1 MSDPVTNVEIED
13 VLSSIRRLV
22 SESGGAQAEV
32 REASKVFENKAP
44 KPETGAETP
53 AEKPAVLEKLVL
65 TPSLRVAEAPEA
77 VVESEDTSEPEAEP
91 ENEAV
96 HEAEPEIELA
106 HEAEDAHE
114 AEEHHAEVSEETQPE
129 AVSEES
135 AERAAETEQTPEQSA
150 DEHVNAPEGES
161 LKDRIEQLEAAVS
174 SQDGEWEEENDESV
188 ETLQWED
195 HGDEGASDENMSA
208 PEAFAEQHHDFD
220 AADEAD
226 KITEAED
233 EYDFLAGDETLLD
246 EDTLREMVADIVRQ
260 ELQGAL
266 GERITR
272 NVRKLV
278 RREIHRALMAQEFE

>member
-32 REASKVFENKAP
+32 RKASKIFENKAP
-44 KPETGAETP
+44 EPETGAETP

-77 VVESEDTSEPEAEP
+77 VVESEDTSEP
-91 ENEAV
+91 
-96 HEAEPEIELA
+96 EAEPEIELA

-195 HGDEGASDENMSA
+195 HGTEGTSDENMSA
-208 PEAFAEQHHDFD
+208 PEAFAEHHHDFD

>member
-32 REASKVFENKAP
+32 RKASKIFENKAP
-44 KPETGAETP
+44 EPETGAETP
-53 AEKPAVLEKLVL
+53 AEKPAVLDKLVL
-65 TPSLRVAEAPEA
+65 TPSLRVAEAPET
-77 VVESEDTSEPEAEP
+77 VFESEVTSEPEAE
-91 ENEAV
+91 
-96 HEAEPEIELA
+96 AEPEIEA
-106 HEAEDAHE
+106 ADEAEDAHE
-114 AEEHHAEVSEETQPE
+114 AAEHHSEVSEETQPE

-135 AERAAETEQTPEQSA
+135 AERAAEAEQTPEQSA
-150 DEHVNAPEGES
+150 DEHSKAPEGES

-174 SQDGEWEEENDESV
+174 SQDGEWEEENEESV

>member
-1 MSDPVTNVEIED
+1 
-13 VLSSIRRLV
+13 
-22 SESGGAQAEV
+22 
-32 REASKVFENKAP
+32 
-44 KPETGAETP
+44 
-53 AEKPAVLEKLVL
+53 VLEKLVL

-77 VVESEDTSEPEAEP
+77 VVESEDTSEP
-91 ENEAV
+91 
-96 HEAEPEIELA
+96 EAEPEIELA

-174 SQDGEWEEENDESV
+174 SQDDEWEEENDESV

-195 HGDEGASDENMSA
+195 HGTDGTSDENMSA
-208 PEAFAEQHHDFD
+208 PEAFAEHHHDFD

>member
-32 REASKVFENKAP
+32 RKASKIFENKAP
-44 KPETGAETP
+44 EPETGAETP
-53 AEKPAVLEKLVL
+53 AEKPAVLDKLVL
-65 TPSLRVAEAPEA
+65 TPSLRVAEAPETVA
-77 VVESEDTSEPEAEP
+77 ESEDTSEPEAE
-91 ENEAV
+91 V
-96 HEAEPEIELA
+96 EAEPEIEA
-106 HEAEDAHE
+106 ADEVEHATEAG
-114 AEEHHAEVSEETQPE
+114 EHHAEVSEEAQPE
-129 AVSEES
+129 AMSEES

-195 HGDEGASDENMSA
+195 HGTDGTSDENMSA
-208 PEAFAEQHHDFD
+208 PEAFAEHHHDFD

-226 KITEAED
+226 KITEADD

>member
-22 SESGGAQAEV
+22 SESGGAQAEA

-96 HEAEPEIELA
+96 
-106 HEAEDAHE
+106 HE

-195 HGDEGASDENMSA
+195 HGTEGTSDENMSA
-208 PEAFAEQHHDFD
+208 PEAFAEHHHDFD

>member
-32 REASKVFENKAP
+32 RKASKIFENKAP
-44 KPETGAETP
+44 EPETGAETP
-53 AEKPAVLEKLVL
+53 AEKPAVLDKLVL
-65 TPSLRVAEAPEA
+65 TPSLRVAEAPETVA
-77 VVESEDTSEPEAEP
+77 VSEDTSEPEAE
-91 ENEAV
+91 V
-96 HEAEPEIELA
+96 EAEPEIEA
-106 HEAEDAHE
+106 ADEVEHATEAG
-114 AEEHHAEVSEETQPE
+114 EHHAEVSEEAQPE

-135 AERAAETEQTPEQSA
+135 AEHAAETEQTPEQSA

-195 HGDEGASDENMSA
+195 HGNEGTSDENMSA
-208 PEAFAEQHHDFD
+208 PEAFAEHHHDFD

>member
-32 REASKVFENKAP
+32 RKASKIFENKAP
-44 KPETGAETP
+44 EPVSEAETP
-53 AEKPAVLEKLVL
+53 AEKPAVLDKLVL
-65 TPSLRVAEAPEA
+65 TPSLRVAEAPET
-77 VVESEDTSEPEAEP
+77 VVESEDSSEPEAE
-91 ENEAV
+91 
-96 HEAEPEIELA
+96 AELEIEA
-106 HEAEDAHE
+106 ADEAEDATE
-114 AEEHHAEVSEETQPE
+114 AVEHHAEVSEETLPE
-129 AVSEES
+129 ALSEEG
-135 AERAAETEQTPEQSA
+135 AERAAEAEQAPEESA
-150 DEHVNAPEGES
+150 DEHSKAPEGES

-174 SQDGEWEEENDESV
+174 SQDGEWEEENEESV

-195 HGDEGASDENMSA
+195 HGNEDDTDENMSA
-208 PEAFAEQHHDFD
+208 PDAFAGQHHDFD

-226 KITEAED
+226 EVTQAED

-246 EDTLREMVADIVRQ
+246 EDALREMVADIVRQ

>member
-32 REASKVFENKAP
+32 RKASKIFENKAP
-44 KPETGAETP
+44 GPVSEAESP
-53 AEKPAVLEKLVL
+53 AEKPAVLDKLVL
-65 TPSLRVAEAPEA
+65 TPSLRVAEAPET
-77 VVESEDTSEPEAEP
+77 VVESEDSSEPEAE
-91 ENEAV
+91 
-96 HEAEPEIELA
+96 AELEIEA
-106 HEAEDAHE
+106 ADEAEDATE
-114 AEEHHAEVSEETQPE
+114 AVEHHAKVSEETQPE
-129 AVSEES
+129 AASEEG
-135 AERAAETEQTPEQSA
+135 AERAAEAEQGPEQSA
-150 DEHVNAPEGES
+150 DEHSKAPEGES

-174 SQDGEWEEENDESV
+174 SQDGEWEEENEESV
-188 ETLQWED
+188 ETLQWEA
-195 HGDEGASDENMSA
+195 HGNEDDTDENMSA

-226 KITEAED
+226 EVTQAED

-246 EDTLREMVADIVRQ
+246 EDALREMVADIVRQ

>member
-32 REASKVFENKAP
+32 RKASKIFENKAP
-44 KPETGAETP
+44 GPVSEAETP
-53 AEKPAVLEKLVL
+53 AEKPAVLDKLVL
-65 TPSLRVAEAPEA
+65 TPSLRVAEAPET
-77 VVESEDTSEPEAEP
+77 VVESEDSSEPEAE
-91 ENEAV
+91 
-96 HEAEPEIELA
+96 AELEIEA
-106 HEAEDAHE
+106 ADEAEDATE
-114 AEEHHAEVSEETQPE
+114 AVEHHAEVSEETQPE
-129 AVSEES
+129 AASEEG
-135 AERAAETEQTPEQSA
+135 AERAAEAEQAPEESA
-150 DEHVNAPEGES
+150 DEHSKAPEGES

-174 SQDGEWEEENDESV
+174 SQDGEWEEENEESV

-195 HGDEGASDENMSA
+195 HGNEDDTDENMSA
-208 PEAFAEQHHDFD
+208 PEAFADQHHDFD

-226 KITEAED
+226 EVTEAED
-233 EYDFLAGDETLLD
+233 EYDFLAGDETMLD
-246 EDTLREMVADIVRQ
+246 EDAVREMAADLVRE

>member
-32 REASKVFENKAP
+32 RKASKIFENKAP
-44 KPETGAETP
+44 EPVSEAESP
-53 AEKPAVLEKLVL
+53 AEKPAVLDKLVL
-65 TPSLRVAEAPEA
+65 TPSLRVAEAPET
-77 VVESEDTSEPEAEP
+77 VFESEVTSEPEAE
-91 ENEAV
+91 A
-96 HEAEPEIELA
+96 EAEPEIEA
-106 HEAEDAHE
+106 ADEAEDAHE
-114 AEEHHAEVSEETQPE
+114 AAEHHSEVSEETQPE

-135 AERAAETEQTPEQSA
+135 AERAAEAEQTPEQSA

>member
-1 MSDPVTNVEIED
+1 MQELVEI
-13 VLSSIRRLV
+13 
-22 SESGGAQAEV
+22 
-32 REASKVFENKAP
+32 
-44 KPETGAETP
+44 
-53 AEKPAVLEKLVL
+53 
-65 TPSLRVAEAPEA
+65 AEAVKA
-77 VVESEDTSEPEAEP
+77 
-91 ENEAV
+91 
-96 HEAEPEIELA
+96 
-106 HEAEDAHE
+106 
-114 AEEHHAEVSEETQPE
+114 
-129 AVSEES
+129 
-135 AERAAETEQTPEQSA
+135 
-150 DEHVNAPEGES
+150 
-161 LKDRIEQLEAAVS
+161 KK
-174 SQDGEWEEENDESV
+174 DGEWEEENDESV
-188 ETLQWED
+188 ETLQWEG

-208 PEAFAEQHHDFD
+208 PEAFVEQHHDFD

>member
-32 REASKVFENKAP
+32 RKASKIFENKAP
-44 KPETGAETP
+44 EPETGAETP
-53 AEKPAVLEKLVL
+53 AEKPAVLDKLVL
-65 TPSLRVAEAPEA
+65 TPSLRVAEAPETVA
-77 VVESEDTSEPEAEP
+77 VSEDTSEPEAEV
-91 ENEAV
+91 EAK
-96 HEAEPEIELA
+96 PEIEA
-106 HEAEDAHE
+106 ADEVEHATEAG
-114 AEEHHAEVSEETQPE
+114 EHHAEVSEEAQPE

-195 HGDEGASDENMSA
+195 HGNEGTSDENMSA
-208 PEAFAEQHHDFD
+208 PEAFAEHHHDFD

>member
-13 VLSSIRRLV
+13 VLSSISRLV
-22 SESGGAQAEV
+22 SESGGAQAEA

-96 HEAEPEIELA
+96 
-106 HEAEDAHE
+106 HE

-195 HGDEGASDENMSA
+195 HGTEGTSDENMSA
-208 PEAFAEQHHDFD
+208 PEAFAEHHHDFD

>member
-32 REASKVFENKAP
+32 RKASKIFENKAP
-44 KPETGAETP
+44 GPVSEAETP
-53 AEKPAVLEKLVL
+53 AEKPAVLDKLVL
-65 TPSLRVAEAPEA
+65 TPSLRVAEAPET
-77 VVESEDTSEPEAEP
+77 VVESEDSSEPEAE
-91 ENEAV
+91 
-96 HEAEPEIELA
+96 AELEIEVA
-106 HEAEDAHE
+106 NEAEDATK
-114 AEEHHAEVSEETQPE
+114 AVEHHAEVSEETQPE
-129 AVSEES
+129 AASEEG
-135 AERAAETEQTPEQSA
+135 AERAAEAEQAPEQSA
-150 DEHVNAPEGES
+150 DEHSKAPEGES

-174 SQDGEWEEENDESV
+174 SQDGEWEEENEESV

-195 HGDEGASDENMSA
+195 HGNEDDTDENMSA

-226 KITEAED
+226 EVTEAED

-246 EDTLREMVADIVRQ
+246 EDALREMVADIVRQ

>member
-13 VLSSIRRLV
+13 VLSSISRLV
-22 SESGGAQAEV
+22 SESGGAQAEA

-96 HEAEPEIELA
+96 HEAE
-106 HEAEDAHE
+106 
-114 AEEHHAEVSEETQPE
+114 EHHAEVSEETQPE

-135 AERAAETEQTPEQSA
+135 AVRAAETEQTPEQSA

-195 HGDEGASDENMSA
+195 HGTEGTSDENMSA
-208 PEAFAEQHHDFD
+208 PEAFAEHHHDFD

>member
-32 REASKVFENKAP
+32 RKASKIFENKAP
-44 KPETGAETP
+44 GPVSEAETP
-53 AEKPAVLEKLVL
+53 AEKPAVLDKLVL
-65 TPSLRVAEAPEA
+65 TPSLRVAEAPET
-77 VVESEDTSEPEAEP
+77 VVESEDSSEPEAE
-91 ENEAV
+91 
-96 HEAEPEIELA
+96 AELEIEA
-106 HEAEDAHE
+106 ADEAEDATE
-114 AEEHHAEVSEETQPE
+114 AVEHHAEVSEETQPE
-129 AVSEES
+129 AVSEEG
-135 AERAAETEQTPEQSA
+135 AERAAEVEQALEQSA
-150 DEHVNAPEGES
+150 DEHSKAPEGES

-174 SQDGEWEEENDESV
+174 SQDGEWEEENEESV

-195 HGDEGASDENMSA
+195 HGNEDDTDENMSA

-226 KITEAED
+226 EVTQAED

-246 EDTLREMVADIVRQ
+246 EDALREMVADIVRQ

>member
-32 REASKVFENKAP
+32 RKASKIFENKAP
-44 KPETGAETP
+44 EPETGAETP

-96 HEAEPEIELA
+96 HEAEDV
-106 HEAEDAHE
+106 HEAA
-114 AEEHHAEVSEETQPE
+114 EHHSEVSEETQPE

-195 HGDEGASDENMSA
+195 HGNEGTSDENMSA
-208 PEAFAEQHHDFD
+208 PEAFAEHHHDFD

>member
-1 MSDPVTNVEIED
+1 MSDPVTNVQIED

-32 REASKVFENKAP
+32 RKASKIFENKAP
-44 KPETGAETP
+44 EPETGAETP
-53 AEKPAVLEKLVL
+53 AEKPAVLDKLVL
-65 TPSLRVAEAPEA
+65 TPSLRVAEAPET
-77 VVESEDTSEPEAEP
+77 VFESEVTSEPEAE
-91 ENEAV
+91 A
-96 HEAEPEIELA
+96 EAEPEIEA
-106 HEAEDAHE
+106 ADEAEDAHE
-114 AEEHHAEVSEETQPE
+114 AAEHHSEVSEETQPV

-135 AERAAETEQTPEQSA
+135 AERTAEAEQTPELSA
-150 DEHVNAPEGES
+150 DEHSKAPEGES

>member
-32 REASKVFENKAP
+32 RKASKIFENKAP
-44 KPETGAETP
+44 EPETGAETP
-53 AEKPAVLEKLVL
+53 AEKPAVLDKLVL

-77 VVESEDTSEPEAEP
+77 VVESEDTSEPEAE
-91 ENEAV
+91 
-96 HEAEPEIELA
+96 AERTSNAEIEA
-106 HEAEDAHE
+106 ADEAEDAHE

-195 HGDEGASDENMSA
+195 HGTEGTSDENMSA
-208 PEAFAEQHHDFD
+208 PEAFAEHHHDFD

>member
-32 REASKVFENKAP
+32 RKASKIFENKAP
-44 KPETGAETP
+44 EPETGAETP
-53 AEKPAVLEKLVL
+53 AEKPAVLDKLVL
-65 TPSLRVAEAPEA
+65 TPSLRVAEAPET
-77 VVESEDTSEPEAEP
+77 VFESEVTSEPEAE
-91 ENEAV
+91 
-96 HEAEPEIELA
+96 AEPEIEA
-106 HEAEDAHE
+106 ADEAEDAHE
-114 AEEHHAEVSEETQPE
+114 AAEHHSEVSEETQPV

-135 AERAAETEQTPEQSA
+135 AERTAEAEQTPELSA
-150 DEHVNAPEGES
+150 DEHSKAPEGES

>member
-32 REASKVFENKAP
+32 RKASKIFENKVP
-44 KPETGAETP
+44 EPETGAETP
-53 AEKPAVLEKLVL
+53 AEKPAVLDKLVL
-65 TPSLRVAEAPEA
+65 TPSLRVAEAPET
-77 VVESEDTSEPEAEP
+77 VFESEVTSEPEAE
-91 ENEAV
+91 A
-96 HEAEPEIELA
+96 EAEPEIEA
-106 HEAEDAHE
+106 ADEAEDAHE
-114 AEEHHAEVSEETQPE
+114 AAEHHSEVSEETQPE

-135 AERAAETEQTPEQSA
+135 AERTAEAEQTPELSA
-150 DEHVNAPEGES
+150 DEHSKAPEGES

>member
-96 HEAEPEIELA
+96 HEAEDV
-106 HEAEDAHE
+106 HEAA
-114 AEEHHAEVSEETQPE
+114 EHHSEVSEETQPE

-195 HGDEGASDENMSA
+195 HGTDGTSDENMSA
-208 PEAFAEQHHDFD
+208 PEAFAEHHHDFD

>member
-1 MSDPVTNVEIED
+1 MSDPVTNVQIED

-32 REASKVFENKAP
+32 RKASKIFENKAP
-44 KPETGAETP
+44 EPETGAETP
-53 AEKPAVLEKLVL
+53 AEKPAVLDKLVL
-65 TPSLRVAEAPEA
+65 TPSLRVAEAPET
-77 VVESEDTSEPEAEP
+77 VFESEVTSEPEAE
-91 ENEAV
+91 
-96 HEAEPEIELA
+96 AEPEIEA
-106 HEAEDAHE
+106 ADEAEDAHE
-114 AEEHHAEVSEETQPE
+114 AAEHHSEVSEETQPE

-135 AERAAETEQTPEQSA
+135 AERAAEAEQTPEQSA

-233 EYDFLAGDETLLD
+233 GYDFLAGDETLLD

>member
-32 REASKVFENKAP
+32 RKASKIFENKAP
-44 KPETGAETP
+44 EPETGAETP
-53 AEKPAVLEKLVL
+53 AEKPAVLDKLVL
-65 TPSLRVAEAPEA
+65 TPSLRVAEAPET
-77 VVESEDTSEPEAEP
+77 VFESEVTSEPEAE
-91 ENEAV
+91 A
-96 HEAEPEIELA
+96 EAEPEIEA
-106 HEAEDAHE
+106 ADEAEDAHE
-114 AEEHHAEVSEETQPE
+114 AAEHHSEVSEETQPE

-135 AERAAETEQTPEQSA
+135 AERAAEAEQTPKQSA
-150 DEHVNAPEGES
+150 DEHSKAAEGES

-208 PEAFAEQHHDFD
+208 PEAFAVQHHDFD

>member
-32 REASKVFENKAP
+32 RKASKIFENKAP
-44 KPETGAETP
+44 GPVSEAETP
-53 AEKPAVLEKLVL
+53 AEKPAVLDKLVL
-65 TPSLRVAEAPEA
+65 TPSLRVAEAPET
-77 VVESEDTSEPEAEP
+77 VVESEDSSEPEAE
-91 ENEAV
+91 
-96 HEAEPEIELA
+96 AELEIEA
-106 HEAEDAHE
+106 ADEAEDATE
-114 AEEHHAEVSEETQPE
+114 AVEHHAKVSEETQPE
-129 AVSEES
+129 AASEEG
-135 AERAAETEQTPEQSA
+135 AERAAEAEQAPEESA
-150 DEHVNAPEGES
+150 DEHSKAPEGES

-174 SQDGEWEEENDESV
+174 SQDGEWEEENEESV

-195 HGDEGASDENMSA
+195 HGNEDDTDENMSA

-226 KITEAED
+226 EVTQAED

-246 EDTLREMVADIVRQ
+246 EDALREMVADIVRQ

>member
-22 SESGGAQAEV
+22 SESGGAQAEA

-53 AEKPAVLEKLVL
+53 AEKPAVLDKLVL
-65 TPSLRVAEAPEA
+65 TPSLRVAEAPETVA
-77 VVESEDTSEPEAEP
+77 ESEDTSEPEAE
-91 ENEAV
+91 V
-96 HEAEPEIELA
+96 EAEPEIEA
-106 HEAEDAHE
+106 ADEVEHATEAG
-114 AEEHHAEVSEETQPE
+114 EHHAEVSEEAQPE

-195 HGDEGASDENMSA
+195 HGTEGTSDENMSA
-208 PEAFAEQHHDFD
+208 PEAFAEHHHDFD

>member
-32 REASKVFENKAP
+32 RKASKIFENKAP
-44 KPETGAETP
+44 EPVSEAESPT
-53 AEKPAVLEKLVL
+53 EKPAVLDKLVL
-65 TPSLRVAEAPEA
+65 TPSLRVAEAPET
-77 VVESEDTSEPEAEP
+77 VVESEDSSEPEAE
-91 ENEAV
+91 
-96 HEAEPEIELA
+96 AELEIEA
-106 HEAEDAHE
+106 ADEAEDATE
-114 AEEHHAEVSEETQPE
+114 AVEHHAKVSEETQPE
-129 AVSEES
+129 AASEEG
-135 AERAAETEQTPEQSA
+135 AERAAEAEQGPEQSA
-150 DEHVNAPEGES
+150 DEHSKAPEGES

-174 SQDGEWEEENDESV
+174 SQDGEWEEENEESV

-195 HGDEGASDENMSA
+195 HGNEDDTDENMSA

-226 KITEAED
+226 EVTQAED

-246 EDTLREMVADIVRQ
+246 EDALREMVADIVRQ

>member
-32 REASKVFENKAP
+32 RKASKIFENKAP
-44 KPETGAETP
+44 GPVSEAETP
-53 AEKPAVLEKLVL
+53 AEKPAVLDKLVL
-65 TPSLRVAEAPEA
+65 TPSLRVAEAPET
-77 VVESEDTSEPEAEP
+77 VVESEDSSEPEAE
-91 ENEAV
+91 
-96 HEAEPEIELA
+96 AELEIEA
-106 HEAEDAHE
+106 ADEAEDATE
-114 AEEHHAEVSEETQPE
+114 AVEHHAEVSEETLPE
-129 AVSEES
+129 AVSEEG
-135 AERAAETEQTPEQSA
+135 AERAAEAEQAPEQSA
-150 DEHVNAPEGES
+150 DEHSKAPEGES

-174 SQDGEWEEENDESV
+174 SQDGEWEEENEESV

-195 HGDEGASDENMSA
+195 HGNEDDTDENMSA

-226 KITEAED
+226 EVTQAED

-246 EDTLREMVADIVRQ
+246 EDALREMVADIVRQ

>member
-32 REASKVFENKAP
+32 RKASKIFENKAP
-44 KPETGAETP
+44 EPVSEAESPT
-53 AEKPAVLEKLVL
+53 EKPAVLDKLVL
-65 TPSLRVAEAPEA
+65 TPSLRVAEAPET
-77 VVESEDTSEPEAEP
+77 VVESEDSSEPEAE
-91 ENEAV
+91 
-96 HEAEPEIELA
+96 AELEIEA
-106 HEAEDAHE
+106 ADEAEDATE
-114 AEEHHAEVSEETQPE
+114 AVEHHAKVSEETQPE
-129 AVSEES
+129 AASEEG
-135 AERAAETEQTPEQSA
+135 AERAAEAEQAPEESA
-150 DEHVNAPEGES
+150 DEHSKAPEGES

-174 SQDGEWEEENDESV
+174 SQDGEWEEENEESV

-195 HGDEGASDENMSA
+195 HGNEDDTDENMSA
-208 PEAFAEQHHDFD
+208 PDAFAGQHHDFD

-226 KITEAED
+226 EVTQAED

-246 EDTLREMVADIVRQ
+246 EDALREMVADIVRQ

>member
-32 REASKVFENKAP
+32 RKASKIFENKAP
-44 KPETGAETP
+44 EPETGAETP
-53 AEKPAVLEKLVL
+53 AEKPAVLDKLVL

-195 HGDEGASDENMSA
+195 HGTDGTSDENMSA
-208 PEAFAEQHHDFD
+208 PEAFAEHHHDFD

>member
-32 REASKVFENKAP
+32 RKASKIFENKAP
-44 KPETGAETP
+44 EPETGAETP
-53 AEKPAVLEKLVL
+53 AEKPAVLDKLVL
-65 TPSLRVAEAPEA
+65 TPSLRVAEAPET
-77 VVESEDTSEPEAEP
+77 VFESEVTSEPEAE
-91 ENEAV
+91 
-96 HEAEPEIELA
+96 AEPEIEA
-106 HEAEDAHE
+106 ADEAEDAHE
-114 AEEHHAEVSEETQPE
+114 AAEHHSEVSEETQPE

-135 AERAAETEQTPEQSA
+135 AERAAEAEQTPEQSA
-150 DEHVNAPEGES
+150 DEHSKAPEGES

-174 SQDGEWEEENDESV
+174 SQDGEWEEENEESV

-195 HGDEGASDENMSA
+195 HGDEGASDENMSD

-220 AADEAD
+220 VADEAD
-226 KITEAED
+226 EGSEAED

-246 EDTLREMVADIVRQ
+246 EDALREMVADIVRQ